1 MRRGIRKM
9 QFKNKISENISRNKR
24 RILSK
29 STCSV
34 ALVLLLVLSST
45 LFLLPIANAATSYPV
60 YCFIAAT
67 PNPAGLGQQV
77 LISAFADRYPPSN
90 ASNRYAIYVDFIF
103 DVIITDPAGTVTT
116 TKLKSDP
123 VGGSWMTFTPN
134 QLGTYTMK
142 MHFEGAGPISQSSN
156 NTYLPGTSS
165 TISLVV
171 QQDAVPPLT
180 GAPLPTG
187 YWQRPINNENREW
200 ASIAGNWLGLNALRD
215 NGASTWDGV
224 NTFNPYT
231 TAPNSAHIIWTKPLK
246 SGGIAGM
253 PYNDEGFYTG
263 DSYERI
269 DKPAII
275 MNGVYYRNIPQV
287 NNIAGNGFEAIDL
300 RTGQVLW
307 TQTNG
312 SITFGQLLMFD
323 SMNQHGVIPYL
334 WNSNLQCFDAEN
346 GNFLLSFA
354 NRTSGSLTMDQ
365 RGNIIQYTVTYSAT
379 QKYVLMWNSTQAIQ
393 LGVPPGQT
401 GSAFGA
407 GNPDYWR
414 PWYGTARN
422 DYNWSKGIVWNVTIP
437 NLSQYGCTNS
447 SGPSISMFDPYD
459 KVIICRYA
467 AGANDTYPIGYTVL
481 AGFSMTDGTMLWVK
495 NYTDTNIVETGALG
509 GASVGAGPGYFTYFK
524 QETMQWH
531 IYNARTGQYLYATDP
546 LISGWGTYYT
556 TLSAPASTFAYDKFF
571 TIGYDGFLH
580 CYNPSNG
587 NLLWSALGYSAG
599 QETPYGSWPTSYIA
613 IADGKVYVSNGEHS
627 PNQPL
632 YRGYRLYCVDAN
644 TGQLLWKVANYGES
658 PIIADGYLMTFNG
671 YDSQNYAFGKGL
683 SATTVQTPLTGIH
696 AGDTIEITGTVT
708 DQSPGQTCLGIPA
721 AGTPAISDDS
731 MSAWMEYLYMQKV
744 QPTNATGVPV
754 QLVAIDSSGVS
765 TVIGTVTSNSMGFF
779 NTHWTVPATPSDYQI
794 VANFAGSNSYFSS
807 SAIAAVAVVGA
818 APTPASANDVASAVV
833 AQLPPTASPVPTA
846 PSASDV
852 ASQVVANLPAEDN
865 TLLYAA
871 IAIIIIAVLI
881 GIVNLAVLMMRRKQ
895 AA

>member
-1 MRRGIRKM
+1 MDKVKGK
-9 QFKNKISENISRNKR
+9 KKLTNKSA
-24 RILSK
+24 LSI
-29 STCSV
+29 
-34 ALVLLLVLSST
+34 LLLTVLVVSAFA
-45 LFLLPIANAATSYPV
+45 FLLPANAATSYPV
-60 YCFIAAT
+60 YCFISAT
-67 PNPAGLGQQV
+67 PNPAGLGQEV
-77 LISAFADRYPPSN
+77 LVSAFSDRYPPSN
-90 ASNRYAIYVDFIF
+90 GSNRYAIYVDFIF

-142 MHFEGAGPISQSSN
+142 MHFEGAGPIAQNSN

-171 QQDAVPPLT
+171 QQNAVPAIT

-200 ASIAGNWLGLNALRD
+200 SSIAGNWLGLNALRD

-275 MNGVYYRNIPQV
+275 MNGVYYRNIPRE
-287 NNIAGNGFEAIDL
+287 NDITGNGFEAVDL
-300 RTGQVLW
+300 RTGQTLW
-307 TQTNG
+307 SVPNG

-334 WNSNLQCFDAEN
+334 WNNNLQAFDPANGQFLFAFSNLTA
-346 GNFLLSFA
+346 
-354 NRTSGSLTMDQ
+354 GSKYMDE
-365 RGNIIQYTVTYSAT
+365 RGNIISYTLNWA
-379 QKYVLMWNSTQAIQ
+379 QKSLVMWNSTKAIQ
-393 LGVPPGQT
+393 LGVPA
-401 GSAFGA
+401 GSFGAAFGA

-414 PWYGTARN
+414 PWMNRT
-422 DYNWSKGIVWNVTIP
+422 DYDWNKGIVWNVTIP
-437 NLSQYGCTNS
+437 NLASYGTEGA
-447 SGPSISMFDPYD
+447 GPSISMFDIYD
-459 KVIICRYA
+459 KVLICRYQ
-467 AGANDTYPIGYTVL
+467 GVQNDTYPIGYTVL
-481 AGFSMTDGTMLWVK
+481 VGYDMVTGAQKWVQ
-495 NYTDTNIVETGALG
+495 NYTDPAIMETGALA
-509 GASVGAGPGYFTYFK
+509 GASVGTGPGYFTFFK

-531 IYNARTGQYLYATDP
+531 IYSALTGQFLRATDP
-546 LISGWGTYYT
+546 LTSGWGTYYT
-556 TLSAPASTFAYDKFF
+556 TLTAPASTFAYGKFY

-580 CYNPSNG
+580 CYDPSNG
-587 NLLWSALGYSAG
+587 KLLWSALGYSAG
-599 QETPYGSWPTSYIA
+599 QETPYGSWPTAYIA

-632 YRGYRLYCVDAN
+632 YRGYQIYCVDAN
-644 TGQLLWKVANYGES
+644 TGQLLWKVSNYGES
-658 PIIADGYLMTFNG
+658 LMIADGYLMSFNG
-671 YDSQNYAFGKGL
+671 YDSQNYVFGKGL
-683 SATTVQTPLTGIH
+683 SATTVQAPLTGIH
-696 AGDTIEITGTVT
+696 AGDSIEITGTVT
-708 DQSPGQTCLGIPA
+708 DQSPGKTCLGIPA

-731 MSAWMEYLYMQKV
+731 MSAWMEYMYMQKT

-754 QLVAIDSSGVS
+754 QLVAIDSSGIS

-779 NTHWTVPATPSDYQI
+779 NTHWTAPTTPGDYQI

-833 AQLPPTASPVPTA
+833 AILPPTASPVPTA

-852 ASQVVANLPAEDN
+852 ASQVVANLPGEDN

-881 GIVNLAVLMMRRKQ
+881 GLVNLAVLMMRRKQ